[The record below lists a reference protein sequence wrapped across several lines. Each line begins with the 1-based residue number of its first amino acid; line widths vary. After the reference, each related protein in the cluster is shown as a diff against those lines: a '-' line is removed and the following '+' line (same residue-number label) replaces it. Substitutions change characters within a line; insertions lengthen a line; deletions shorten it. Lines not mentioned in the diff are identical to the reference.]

1 MIKHFSS
8 VGLYLAMP
16 VSTYG
21 LYSIKRTEKNGTE
34 PFSCLLRLTCI
45 IGPIQTRIPTELI
58 PSLEQKVNVLRIR
71 GSTWEELGRQTDSI

>member
-1 MIKHFSS
+1 MIKHFSW

-21 LYSIKRTEKNGTE
+21 LHSIKRTEKNGTE
-34 PFSCLLRLTCI
+34 PFSCLLRLI